1 MFGRGKV
8 EEEDSNVEGSY
19 EASYEE
25 EGEEYDT
32 NEGGE
37 ETTTVAK
44 DSLDEELTKGKG
56 EGGGGMFSMFQRKK
70 DEYIEPNLPYMG
82 PPLKYL
88 KVVERMKVAKPVAR
102 KLLENAGRRVADSIQ
117 EGATVP
123 VDMNMERIKVST
135 LAQDRIGQRRTKKAI
150 HATVEN
156 NLHEI
161 KQTLNWRKIAL
172 DMMNHNTSKVC
183 VRNLENEKLD
193 LPESR
198 TNISV
203 RDDGAHDSDM
213 W

>member
-1 MFGRGKV
+1 
-8 EEEDSNVEGSY
+8 
-19 EASYEE
+19 
-25 EGEEYDT
+25 
-32 NEGGE
+32 
-37 ETTTVAK
+37 
-44 DSLDEELTKGKG
+44 
-56 EGGGGMFSMFQRKK
+56 MFSMFQRKK

-117 EGATVP
+117 EGATGEHVNHYSVSHLVSVAFFLNHYSCSFLFCSIFSVVP